1 MEHKQASSR
10 SDDTHKTATDSSL
23 KKSAIK
29 VKIQNGIFL
38 VILNHSGIKEGRWV
52 ALSVVGLM
60 AWVWERNRI

>member
-29 VKIQNGIFL
+29 VKIQNGKFWVIFG
-38 VILNHSGIKEGRWV
+38 HF
-52 ALSVVGLM
+52 GLFST
-60 AWVWERNRI
+60 RLG

>member
-23 KKSAIK
+23 KKSAVK

-38 VILNHSGIKEGRWV
+38 VILNH
-52 ALSVVGLM
+52 A
-60 AWVWERNRI
+60 RI